1 MKKSIVIAFILLV
14 AIGVFGCLNMTSVTP
29 QETQD
34 VKLIEHLHPVV
45 LQNDKAK
52 VSVPKV
58 ERIDIN
64 DNTDQV
70 LFEKANALQIV
81 KDLLGDIYN
90 KQKVDF
96 LAEKELLKYLKE
108 TNDEQVYQFI
118 IETLESAD
126 IGNES
131 ADRLIE
137 YSLSLLAAV
146 DSRRASELFF
156 TFVGNEEL
164 QGSNAVYLVSKSI
177 SKLARNANYT
187 DLVQQAF
194 SQVPDT
200 SPFLRE
206 LAIGIAYNA
215 KPEQVVYLISH
226 IDGECKIKSTV
237 ASQAMN
243 KIQTESLV
251 PHIASY
257 ISDSSTK
264 KVHDTALNSLA
275 NMGQY
280 EAASAL
286 ISWSSKQPKGSVNQ
300 VEKLFN
306 IALRRSPSA
315 KRAIDKE
322 IHSQVFVSEG
332 VRKLIINMSND
343 GIKSK

>member
-156 TFVGNEEL
+156 TFV
-164 QGSNAVYLVSKSI
+164 ARFKCCVSC
-177 SKLARNANYT
+177 
-187 DLVQQAF
+187 Q
-194 SQVPDT
+194 
-200 SPFLRE
+200 
-206 LAIGIAYNA
+206 
-215 KPEQVVYLISH
+215 
-226 IDGECKIKSTV
+226 
-237 ASQAMN
+237 
-243 KIQTESLV
+243 
-251 PHIASY
+251 
-257 ISDSSTK
+257 
-264 KVHDTALNSLA
+264 
-275 NMGQY
+275 
-280 EAASAL
+280 
-286 ISWSSKQPKGSVNQ
+286 
-300 VEKLFN
+300 
-306 IALRRSPSA
+306 
-315 KRAIDKE
+315 
-322 IHSQVFVSEG
+322 
-332 VRKLIINMSND
+332 
-343 GIKSK
+343 